1 MSFTREEADML
12 IARLE
17 NNRKKKMAAWP
28 EAAKQ
33 IWYEDEI
40 SEYPHKKTNKHNA
53 QGVRIDGVYFPSK
66 IEGEYYRRAKQRV
79 RAGELLYFLMQVPF
93 VLPGAVRVRVDFM
106 EVFAD
111 GRLRFVDVKGRVTAS
126 FERNRKLVKGIFGVD
141 IVPVFYDYK
150 QKVFYEKDAI

>member
-1 MSFTREEADML
+1 MSFTREEAEML
-12 IARLE
+12 RM
-17 NNRKKKMAAWP
+17 R
-28 EAAKQ
+28 AAKNRGAR
-33 IWYEDEI
+33 IAETSIE
-40 SEYPHKKTNKHNA
+40 NA
-53 QGVRIDGVYFPSK
+53 RAKLQKYNAKSIEIDGVYFPSK
-66 IEGEYYRRAKQRV
+66 IEGEYYRRAKLRV

-126 FERNRKLVKGIFGVD
+126 FERNRKLVKAVFGVD